1 MAETVGGS
9 VIWNLDVDP
18 SKFETGLRSAKNKA
32 EDFGAAV
39 NKIDFKGIGA
49 SAGNTFSG
57 IADSIANVAQKIA
70 ILTVGSGGLGA
81 VFLKSAADL
90 QQTSKSFE
98 VLTGNVQV
106 ANDLFAKLAG
116 YANNTPFEFPDIAK
130 AGQILLGF
138 GISSDKVFGDIQM
151 LGDIAAATGAD
162 FTSLALVFG
171 QVNATGRLMGQDALQ
186 LINNKIPVTS
196 ILAKKLG
203 VSVQEVKRQMEAGTI
218 SADLFNAALKEQTQ
232 AGGFAFRGTE
242 ILAQSLNGRLSTLK
256 DTVLEFGRNLLG
268 VKVDPK
274 LGLVIEPGGIFD
286 RISNMIPKI
295 IEKLKEIGPAFQTGF
310 KWIIDNGET
319 IKGIVA
325 GIATAFIGFKIL
337 GIVAPLIGTF
347 MAALAGG
354 ASIAGA
360 ALAVL
365 GGPITLIGIAI
376 VALLAG
382 LAFLQVKFDIFG
394 KAAKF
399 LEPVLN
405 IIKGVF
411 SDLWTSVKDLASVI
425 GKELAPVF
433 EFLSQHAEVFKKIGL
448 VLLGVVFAPLII
460 AVGVFMA
467 GIKLLAVVLGF
478 IADHFQTI
486 KKIVMVVLAVAF
498 APLIAIIAPIVLLI
512 KNWGK
517 IMAWF
522 GSVFSAIGNVISEV
536 ATTIGSVVST
546 VFNAMVTVVTTVFG
560 AIWNVISPV
569 LEFIKNLFIIVF
581 GGILLVVLTVLTVI
595 KNIIVTAFNFWWG
608 VISTVMS
615 FIWNT
620 ITTIWN
626 AIWTTITTVVGWIWD
641 RLVNAFN
648 FYKDL
653 IVGVFTA
660 IWNFISDIWNKIY
673 GAITGVVQS
682 IINFFAPAAT
692 WLFNK
697 GKDIVQGLIN
707 GIRNLAN
714 AVWEGIKFVADK
726 IGNFFSG
733 AASWLYET
741 GKAIV
746 QGMINGIKDMVNNVK
761 NAAGEV
767 GDAVKNKVKG
777 LLGISS
783 PSKVFYGY
791 GQNITQGLIDGIDKG
806 MNKVDMAAEQL
817 SMGIQAPTVE
827 SNMNDNTGSS
837 GNTTISVQP
846 NFSGI
851 VARSR
856 GEWRDIMKD
865 GIESINEE
873 LRSRNLPELGDGKIV
888 GVSTS

>member
-1 MAETVGGS
+1 MADVVGGS
-9 VIWNLDVDP
+9 VIWNLDVEP
-18 SKFETGLRSAKNKA
+18 SKFESGLRKAKNQA

-49 SAGNTFSG
+49 SAGATFNG
-57 IADSIANVAQKIA
+57 IADSIANVAKHIA

-98 VLTGNVQV
+98 VLTGNVEI
-106 ANDLFAKLAG
+106 ANKLFSQLAV

-138 GISSDKVFGDIQM
+138 GIESGKVFGDIQM

-203 VSVQEVKRQMEAGTI
+203 VSVQEVKKRMEEGTI
-218 SADLFNAALKEQTQ
+218 SADLFNQALKEQTQ
-232 AGGFAFRGTE
+232 AGGFAFKGTE

-286 RISNMIPKI
+286 RISQMIPKI
-295 IEKLKEIGPAFQTGF
+295 IDKLKEVGPTLQNAF
-310 KWIIDNGET
+310 KWIIDNGDT
-319 IKGIVA
+319 VKGIIA
-325 GIATAFIGFKIL
+325 GIATAFVGFKIL
-337 GIVAPLIGTF
+337 GVVAPLVGTF
-347 MAALAGG
+347 MSALAGG
-354 ASIAGA
+354 ASVAGA
-360 ALAVL
+360 ALAVV
-365 GGPITLIGIAI
+365 GGPITLIGAAI
-376 VALLAG
+376 VALGAG

-394 KAAKF
+394 KTVKF

-411 SDLWTSVKDLASVI
+411 SDLWDSIKKLADVI

-433 EFLSQHAEVFKKIGL
+433 EFISKHAEVFKKIGL
-448 VLLGVVFAPLII
+448 VLLAVVFAPLILS
-460 AVGVFMA
+460 VGLLIA
-467 GIKLLAVVLGF
+467 GIKLLAIVLGF
-478 IADHFQTI
+478 IADHFKTI

-498 APLIAIIAPIVLLI
+498 APLIAIIAPIILLI
-512 KNWGK
+512 KNFGK
-517 IMAWF
+517 IMNF
-522 GSVFSAIGNVISEV
+522 LGDVFTTVGSVIATAVTAVFNVIV
-536 ATTIGSVVST
+536 T
-546 VFNAMVTVVTTVFG
+546 VFT
-560 AIWNVISPV
+560 AIWNFIAPI
-569 LEFIKNLFIIVF
+569 LDFIKNLFIIVF
-581 GGILLVVLTVLTVI
+581 GGILLIILTVLTVI
-595 KNIIVTAFNFWWG
+595 KDVIVAVFSAIW
-608 VISTVMS
+608 S
-615 FIWNT
+615 FIS
-620 ITTIWN
+620 TIWN
-626 AIWTTITTVVGWIWD
+626 AIWTVITTVVGWIWD
-641 RLVNAFN
+641 RLVTAFN

-653 IVGVFTA
+653 IVNVFTA
-660 IWNFISDIWNKIY
+660 IWNFISGIWNSIY
-673 GAITGVVQS
+673 DAISGVVQK
-682 IINFFAPAAT
+682 IINFFAPAAS
-692 WLFNK
+692 WLFDK
-697 GKDIVQGLIN
+697 GKAIVQGLID

-726 IGNFFSG
+726 IGAFFSG
-733 AASWLYET
+733 AGKWLYDT

-746 QGMINGIKDMVNNVK
+746 QGLIDGIKDMVNGVK
-761 NAAGEV
+761 NVAGDI
-767 GDAVKNKVKG
+767 GNAVKDKVKN
-777 LLGISS
+777 LLGIHS
-783 PSKVFYGY
+783 PSKVFYGF
-791 GQNITQGLIDGIDKG
+791 GQNITQGLINGIDQG
-806 MNKVDMAAEQL
+806 MDKVDMAAQQL

-827 SNMNDNTGSS
+827 SNMNGASGSS
-837 GNTTISVQP
+837 GQTNITINP
-846 NFSGI
+846 DFSGI

-856 GEWRDIMKD
+856 SEWREIMKD

-888 GVSTS
+888 GASTA